1 MSRIESEVLQTFTE
15 RLHDVDEVPAAVVE
29 QLGKLL
35 SADTLPKPD
44 VLVAL
49 FAAESG
55 DRRA

>member
-1 MSRIESEVLQTFTE
+1 MSRIESEVLQTFTH

-29 QLGKLL
+29 QLGTLL
-35 SADTLPKPD
+35 SADKLPKPD